1 MGKQTLSVYRT
12 QNAISEKQKNFISDQ
27 VRDSTKFQKNFTFST
42 KTENM
47 GFLSGKLRKGC

>member
-1 MGKQTLSVYRT
+1 MGKQPLSVYRT